1 MNITTTRFGEIE
13 VNDDAIFTFL
23 MPMIGYEEEDK
34 FVILP
39 VFLSMLPG
47 NYDDNFRS
55 LRICFRHV
63 IRIVRL
69 LPADRR
75 TWDCAGI

>member
-34 FVILP
+34 FVIIDHGEDSPLH
-39 VFLSMLPG
+39 
-47 NYDDNFRS
+47 DQ
-55 LRICFRHV
+55 
-63 IRIVRL
+63 
-69 LPADRR
+69 
-75 TWDCAGI
+75 